1 MMNVKSDREQRDDSQ
16 EQHQTPASVVSWIA
30 LAIAILV
37 AGYVVRDR
45 FELSMLR
52 PGGDTAGLPQI
63 GQPAPDFAAVNAGGD
78 RIALSDFAGQPVWL
92 NFWGAWCPPCRAEI
106 PDMIQAYDQVRE
118 DGVVLLAVSLEEP
131 SHEAFDY
138 AERAGM
144 DFTVLS
150 DPNRE
155 AIRGKYRVRSFPTH
169 VFIDADGIVREIVT
183 TTMPTQTALNN
194 IEKVN

>member
-1 MMNVKSDREQRDDSQ
+1 MNVKPDQTQQADTQGQR
-16 EQHQTPASVVSWIA
+16 QTPASVVSWVA

-37 AGYVVRDR
+37 AGYVVRDQ

-52 PGGDTAGLPQI
+52 PGGDTAGLPEI
-63 GQPAPDFAAVNAGGD
+63 GQPAPDFAAMNVDGD
-78 RIALSDFAGQPVWL
+78 AIALSDFAGQPVWL

-106 PDMIQAYDQVRE
+106 PDMIQTYAQVR
-118 DGVVLLAVSLEEP
+118 DDDVILMAVSLEEP

-169 VFIDADGIVREIVT
+169 VFIDSDGIVREIVT
-183 TTMPTQTALNN
+183 TTMSTQTALNHLKDLN
-194 IEKVN
+194 